1 MTKIYRLTINNTSY
15 KGIFKRLCVFEVCP
29 PVHTHTD
36 I

>member
-1 MTKIYRLTINNTSY
+1 MTKTYRLTINNTTY

-29 PVHTHTD
+29 SALLHTD